1 MYSYPSS
8 FSSPSSSGYSGY
20 SGYPGVSSS
29 SSLSGGIDPSERSQI
44 LIQIKNAKVNYA
56 KVIEKIDFRPY
67 MLDLPPPAASSS
79 SSTSPRMAIYLP
91 DTHNVHVVFE
101 KYIKLYKGVIGSPAL
116 VFVDR
121 KAYSDY
127 ILYARELI
135 KKNTASA
142 ASTTPG
148 PHALVDS
155 DKIRMINNNITFIV
169 NLLFQN
175 NRIIVTGNKNDQI
188 QVTVADKPVIVSQS
202 YYLDTYNKDEISY
215 SSTTPTVKK
224 YESGDKIIVEK
235 EKEASDLKIK
245 IDGLKA
251 VRKSKEQVW
260 ITAKDTYKKNPIPIN
275 LDAVDKARDEYNQAL
290 DNENET
296 TVERSKLVSE
306 INQLR
311 YGSKEV
317 VSILEKLERDSRPI
331 EEKERNKIVL
341 EKEIDLL
348 EKKAKLMEDT
358 QIKIR
363 DEIIGELKDI
373 LETVFLVN
381 DEDLRTIHTEKMD
394 VGLEA
399 KLATKVEET
408 KAEIKRLREDE
419 DTHKDL
425 LDGDVQKIEQ
435 YITRMKSVDKLKK
448 ELEAIEGKS
457 TKLAI
462 GSFSQNP
469 YSRNSIM
476 YVRYELKTK
485 ESEKKK
491 VEEQLTELKY
501 KQKREELRL
510 ENYTLRVYVYELKG
524 VSLVSKYL
532 SNGKKNQQFVLLQ
545 RKGYGVRGSSEYQK
559 NADKLIRDAPMFSA
573 ASCLQQKTDIQNMF
587 DNIILST
594 KEKIKDTL
602 DQQQSGGG
610 NGDGD
615 GTGKEDGNGNGS
627 EEGSPKPDT
636 KQRLIESYKK
646 FSMSKLLF
654 DPEQAY
660 DSKQPPT
667 KKCRGSIHDR
677 EDDTESKLIQSVKIK
692 MGTYPPFL
700 IPQTFYR
707 MHKVS
712 YYPPIP
718 DDVDMKCNPPPPEL
732 CNATIYNLDMLLYP
746 SDIQVAF
753 PSINTTAE
761 SIKYT
766 DTIQKQHKFK
776 NMGIIVGSNS
786 NGEEF

>member
-1 MYSYPSS
+1 
-8 FSSPSSSGYSGY
+8 
-20 SGYPGVSSS
+20 
-29 SSLSGGIDPSERSQI
+29 
-44 LIQIKNAKVNYA
+44 
-56 KVIEKIDFRPY
+56 
-67 MLDLPPPAASSS
+67 
-79 SSTSPRMAIYLP
+79 MAIYLP

-135 KKNTASA
+135 KKNAASA
-142 ASTTPG
+142 ASTPG

-235 EKEASDLKIK
+235 EKEANDLKDD
-245 IDGLKA
+245 IDKLK
-251 VRKSKEQVW
+251 VIRKTKEQDW
-260 ITAKDTYKKNPIPIN
+260 INAKNTYKLNPNSPN

-290 DNENET
+290 DNENEKA
-296 TVERSKLVSE
+296 VERSKLVSE

-363 DEIIGELKDI
+363 DEIIRELMDI
-373 LETVFLVN
+373 FETVFLLSKEEMDN
-381 DEDLRTIHTEKMD
+381 NITKDIPPSKMD
-394 VGLEA
+394 VVLEA

-408 KAEIKRLREDE
+408 RAEIKRFREE
-419 DTHKDL
+419 DDNNPL
-425 LDGDVQKIEQ
+425 LSRDVEKIEQ

-491 VEEQLTELKY
+491 VEEQLTDLKY

-610 NGDGD
+610 D
-615 GTGKEDGNGNGS
+615 GKEDGDENR
-627 EEGSPKPDT
+627 EGSSKPDT

-654 DPEQAY
+654 DPEEAY
-660 DSKQPPT
+660 VSKQPPT

-700 IPQTFYR
+700 IPQTFYK

-753 PSINTTAE
+753 PSINTTAD

-776 NMGIIVGSNS
+776 NMGIIVGSND
-786 NGEEF
+786 EDF

>member
-1 MYSYPSS
+1 MYSYSYPSS

-20 SGYPGVSSS
+20 PGASSS
-29 SSLSGGIDPSERSQI
+29 SYLSGGIDPSERSQI

-79 SSTSPRMAIYLP
+79 SSTPPRMAIYLP

-101 KYIKLYKGVIGSPAL
+101 KYIKLYKGVIGNPAL

-135 KKNTASA
+135 KKNTAST
-142 ASTTPG
+142 STPG

-235 EKEASDLKIK
+235 EKEASDLKLDIDRLK
-245 IDGLKA
+245 II
-251 VRKSKEQVW
+251 RKGKEQDW
-260 ITAKDTYKKNPIPIN
+260 IRAKETYKTNSNSGN

-290 DNENET
+290 DNENEKA
-296 TVERSKLVSE
+296 VERSKLVSE

-341 EKEIDLL
+341 EREIALLKSKEKI
-348 EKKAKLMEDT
+348 MEDT
-358 QIKIR
+358 QNKIR
-363 DEIIGELKDI
+363 DEIIGELIDI
-373 LETVFLVN
+373 FLAVFLVDVN
-381 DEDLRTIHTEKMD
+381 IDSEIGPKMY
-394 VGLEA
+394 VVLEA
-399 KLATKVEET
+399 KLATQVEET
-408 KAEIKRLREDE
+408 KAEIKRLREYKDILDDE
-419 DTHKDL
+419 EAGNNEL
-425 LDGDVQKIEQ
+425 LDINVKKIEQ

-491 VEEQLTELKY
+491 VEDQLTELKY

-532 SNGKKNQQFVLLQ
+532 SNGKKNQQFALLQ

-610 NGDGD
+610 NGDGN
-615 GTGKEDGNGNGS
+615 GKGGGDENREDYPN
-627 EEGSPKPDT
+627 PDT

-677 EDDTESKLIQSVKIK
+677 KDDDTESKLIQSVKIK

-700 IPQTFYR
+700 IPPTFYR

-718 DDVDMKCNPPPPEL
+718 DDVDMKCDPPPPEL

-776 NMGIIVGSNS
+776 NMGIIVDSNS
-786 NGEEF
+786 KEF

>member
-1 MYSYPSS
+1 
-8 FSSPSSSGYSGY
+8 
-20 SGYPGVSSS
+20 
-29 SSLSGGIDPSERSQI
+29 
-44 LIQIKNAKVNYA
+44 
-56 KVIEKIDFRPY
+56 
-67 MLDLPPPAASSS
+67 
-79 SSTSPRMAIYLP
+79 
-91 DTHNVHVVFE
+91 
-101 KYIKLYKGVIGSPAL
+101 
-116 VFVDR
+116 
-121 KAYSDY
+121 
-127 ILYARELI
+127 
-135 KKNTASA
+135 
-142 ASTTPG
+142 
-148 PHALVDS
+148 
-155 DKIRMINNNITFIV
+155 
-169 NLLFQN
+169 LFQN

-235 EKEASDLKIK
+235 EKEANDLKDD
-245 IDGLKA
+245 IDKLK
-251 VRKSKEQVW
+251 VIRKTQEQKW
-260 ITAKDTYKKNPIPIN
+260 IQAKDDYKLNPGPLK

-290 DNENET
+290 DNENEKA
-296 TVERSKLVSE
+296 VERSKLVSE

-341 EKEIDLL
+341 EREIDLL

-363 DEIIGELKDI
+363 DEIINELIDI
-373 LETVFLVN
+373 FQTVFLVTK
-381 DEDLRTIHTEKMD
+381 DEMENIITKDIPSSKMD
-394 VGLEA
+394 VVLEA
-399 KLATKVEET
+399 KLATKVEKT
-408 KAEIKRLREDE
+408 RAEIKRLREE
-419 DTHKDL
+419 DDDPL
-425 LDGDVQKIEQ
+425 LSRDVEKIEQ

-610 NGDGD
+610 DGD
-615 GTGKEDGNGNGS
+615 RS

-636 KQRLIESYKK
+636 KQRLIENYKK

-654 DPEQAY
+654 DPEEAY
-660 DSKQPPT
+660 VSKQPPT
-667 KKCRGSIHDR
+667 KKCKGSIHDR

-700 IPQTFYR
+700 IPQTFYK

-732 CNATIYNLDMLLYP
+732 CNAIIYNLDMLLYP

-776 NMGIIVGSNS
+776 NMGIIVGSN
-786 NGEEF
+786 GEE

>member
-1 MYSYPSS
+1 MYPSS

-29 SSLSGGIDPSERSQI
+29 SSSSGGIDPSERSQI
-44 LIQIKNAKVNYA
+44 LIRIKNAKVNYA

-79 SSTSPRMAIYLP
+79 SSASPRMAIYLP

-101 KYIKLYKGVIGSPAL
+101 KYVKLYKGVIGSPAL

-235 EKEASDLKIK
+235 EKEASDLKK
-245 IDGLKA
+245 EIDDLK
-251 VRKSKEQVW
+251 VIRKTTEQKW
-260 ITAKDTYKKNPIPIN
+260 IEAKDEYKKNSSPSN

-290 DNENET
+290 DNENEKA
-296 TVERSKLVSE
+296 VERSKLVSE

-363 DEIIGELKDI
+363 DEIIRELIDI
-373 LETVFLVN
+373 FETVFLVTK
-381 DEDLRTIHTEKMD
+381 DEMDNIITKDIPPSKMD
-394 VGLEA
+394 VVLEA

-408 KAEIKRLREDE
+408 RAEIKRFRGEED
-419 DTHKDL
+419 DNDNNTL
-425 LDGDVQKIEQ
+425 LSRDVEKIEQ

-448 ELEAIEGKS
+448 GLEAIEGKS

-469 YSRNSIM
+469 YSRDSIM

-610 NGDGD
+610 KGD
-615 GTGKEDGNGNGS
+615 GTGKEDGDENR
-627 EEGSPKPDT
+627 EGSSKPDT

-654 DPEQAY
+654 DPEEAY
-660 DSKQPPT
+660 VSKQPPT

-700 IPQTFYR
+700 IPQTFYK

-753 PSINTTAE
+753 PSINTTAD

-776 NMGIIVGSNS
+776 NMGIIVGSND
-786 NGEEF
+786 EDF